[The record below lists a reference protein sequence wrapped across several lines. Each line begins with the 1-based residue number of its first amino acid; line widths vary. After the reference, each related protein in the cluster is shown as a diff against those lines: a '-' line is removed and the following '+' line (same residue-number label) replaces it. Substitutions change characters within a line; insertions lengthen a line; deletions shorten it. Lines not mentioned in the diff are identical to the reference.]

1 MNIKLKHPW
10 LKLLALIGVIIL
22 ISYSITACQMVN
34 SHSDKSLQNTMWQAT
49 NNSFILRFDSVQGTL
64 IDKDE
69 IKMTPFTFSE
79 DSGYATVSF
88 NDKEWQL
95 DRLTESKLYCL
106 TQNIIYEKI

>member
-1 MNIKLKHPW
+1 MDIKLKHPW
-10 LKLLALIGVIIL
+10 LKLFALIGVIVL
-22 ISYSITACQMVN
+22 ISYSMNACQIVN
-34 SHSDKSLQNTMWQAT
+34 SHSNKSLQNTMWRAT
-49 NNSFILRFDSVQGTL
+49 NNNFVLRFDGIQGTL

-69 IKMTPFTFSE
+69 MMTPFTFSE